1 MFFYLTNV
9 VLDISSGVL
18 WWVIKNT
25 TYGAYKGI
33 KYITYDAHQPDI
45 DNIPEKT
52 IIMEEIK
59 QLRQD
64 IAKIS
69 PNLNNNDT

>member
-9 VLDISSGVL
+9 VLDISAGAL
-18 WWVIKNT
+18 WWLIKKT

-33 KYITYDAHQPDI
+33 KYITYDVNQSEPY
-45 DNIPEKT
+45 NIPDT

-69 PNLNNNDT
+69 PNLNNNGT